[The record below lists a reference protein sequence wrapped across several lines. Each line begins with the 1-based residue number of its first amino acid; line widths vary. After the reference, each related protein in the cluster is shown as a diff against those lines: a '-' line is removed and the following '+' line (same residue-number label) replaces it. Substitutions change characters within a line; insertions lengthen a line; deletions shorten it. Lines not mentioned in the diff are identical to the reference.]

1 MQQGRHTSGSTMTSG
16 GHQVS
21 GELVDFIPCCNFP
34 PGLVTP
40 TESGS
45 AEIRGFMG
53 NYTIQV
59 SRGQEVMA
67 EMMISLTEDTEV
79 TCAYQAGAM
88 VCA

>member
-1 MQQGRHTSGSTMTSG
+1 MILFLFVIT
-16 GHQVS
+16 
-21 GELVDFIPCCNFP
+21 FPP

-40 TESGS
+40 TDSGS
-45 AEIRGFMG
+45 AEIRGFKG
-53 NYTIQV
+53 DYTIQV

-67 EMMISLTEDTEV
+67 EMMISLTEDTEI